1 MASIKRSPKAITFL
15 FNFDFLGARA
25 CPEPVEG
32 GGFKGDG
39 VCGGTNPRVCGGF
52 AAGGPEFVEGGGGE
66 IGGGGFKGEDGGGG
80 PSPELAEGAAGGIT
94 GFIGLCPVF
103 ACPEFIEG
111 AEGFFGSTHL

>member
-39 VCGGTNPRVCGGF
+39 VCGGTNPRVCGGLI
-52 AAGGPEFVEGGGGE
+52 GGGIFGGGE
-66 IGGGGFKGEDGGGG
+66 IGGGGFNGVCGGG
-80 PSPELAEGAAGGIT
+80 AEGT
-94 GFIGLCPVF
+94 DGFIGFCPVF
-103 ACPEFIEG
+103 ACPEF
-111 AEGFFGSTHL
+111 AEGLFESTQL